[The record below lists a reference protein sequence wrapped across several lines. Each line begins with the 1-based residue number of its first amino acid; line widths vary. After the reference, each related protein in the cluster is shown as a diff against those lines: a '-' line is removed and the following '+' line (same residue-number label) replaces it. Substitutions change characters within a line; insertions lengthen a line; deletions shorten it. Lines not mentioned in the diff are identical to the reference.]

1 MKKLLAIGEALVD
14 IFDNNIRVGGAPLN
28 VCAAYSKLGKDA
40 YFIGKLSTDNYGNMI
55 LNKMKEVGIKT
66 DYVSY
71 TSMPTGK
78 AIVKTLENGERD
90 FIFERNNCADQLLNE
105 FEIKEEWFKDAF
117 ALHFCSVS
125 LDDFPIK
132 KAHDRAIEYAKKYN
146 CLISFDLNIRTSLF
160 KNHSK
165 LKDTIYEYIKHANIL
180 KLSLE
185 ELEFLGKEKRIND
198 LFIGNVEII
207 ILTLGKEGST
217 VYFKD
222 KKEIHCPGIEVK
234 AIDTTGAGD
243 AFIGSFLYQL
253 ENLKST
259 DKFHNFLKF
268 SNVYSALSVTKVG
281 AIDSYLTYE
290 EMKRFIIADK
300 KTPSST

>member
-14 IFDNNIRVGGAPLN
+14 IFDNDVRVGGAPLN
-28 VCAAYSKLGKDA
+28 VCAAYSKLGKEA
-40 YFIGKLSTDNYGNMI
+40 YFIGKLSDDAYGKMI
-55 LNKMKEVGIKT
+55 LNKMNEIGIKT

-71 TSMPTGK
+71 TSIPTGK
-78 AIVKTLENGERD
+78 AIIKTLENGERD
-90 FIFERNNCADQLLNE
+90 FVFERNNCADQLLDE
-105 FEIKEEWFKDAF
+105 SEIKEEWFKDAF

-217 VYFKD
+217 VYLKD

-259 DKFHNFLKF
+259 EKFHNFLKF

-290 EMKRFIIADK
+290 EMKRLI
-300 KTPSST
+300 